1 MERVTPLLLYGTVG
15 DHKNII
21 INIPVVFDGWK
32 KKTFYKGKK
41 YLMVNFVLTMKVQ
54 VYIKIM
60 AKEGTYH
67 GHNLC
72 IK

>member
-1 MERVTPLLLYGTVG
+1 MGEK
-15 DHKNII
+15 KN
-21 INIPVVFDGWK
+21 
-32 KKTFYKGKK
+32 TFYKGKK
-41 YLMVNFVLTMKVQ
+41 YLMVNVVLTMKVQ